1 MPLQPIAI
9 DSALALKYPEW
20 LLFVVTHDGAG
31 RYDLMP
37 AGWAMQC
44 SLDPPMLA
52 VALHRDRHSLAQ
64 IRATGEFGL
73 QFAGRGQHDLIT
85 WSGTRSGRQV
95 DKFAAYPIAH
105 EPGHAIGAPLVS
117 GCALA
122 FECRRASELPVGDHV
137 IVTAHLL
144 AAHRA
149 EPAVD
154 KLVNFGGWYA
164 PAVPGATDLAD

>member
-1 MPLQPIAI
+1 MAWT
-9 DSALALKYPEW
+9 ALSPTDALDLKFPEW

-64 IRATGEFGL
+64 IRHTGEFGL
-73 QFAGRGQHDLIT
+73 QFTGLGQHDLIT
-85 WSGTRSGRQV
+85 WSGTRSGREI
-95 DKFAAYPIAH
+95 DKFAAYPIDH
-105 EPGHAIGAPLVS
+105 EPGRAIAAPLVT

-122 FECRRASELPVGDHV
+122 FECRVAGEMPVGDHV
-137 IVTAHLL
+137 IVTGHIL

-149 EPAVD
+149 DPPVAR
-154 KLVNFGGWYA
+154 LVNFGGWYA
-164 PAVPGATDLAD
+164 PAKPELPRG

>member
-1 MPLQPIAI
+1 MAWTTLAPAA
-9 DSALALKYPEW
+9 ALDLKFPEW

-31 RYDLMP
+31 HYDLMP

-52 VALHRDRHSLAQ
+52 VALHAQRYSLAQ

-73 QFAGRGQHDLIT
+73 AFAGLGQHELIT
-85 WSGTRSGRQV
+85 WSGTRSGREV
-95 DKFAAYPIAH
+95 DKFAAYPIRH
-105 EPGHAIGAPLVS
+105 SPGSATGVPLID

-122 FECRRASELPVGDHV
+122 FECRLASELPAGDHV
-137 IVTAHLL
+137 IVTGHIA

-149 EPAVD
+149 EPPVS

-164 PAVPGATDLAD
+164 PAVAAPDDVC